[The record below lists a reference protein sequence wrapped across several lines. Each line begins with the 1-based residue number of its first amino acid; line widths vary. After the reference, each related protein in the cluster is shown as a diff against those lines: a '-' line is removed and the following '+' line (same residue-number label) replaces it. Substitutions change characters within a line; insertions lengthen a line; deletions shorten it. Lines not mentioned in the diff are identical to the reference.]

1 MPAIDSAKE
10 KIAYLKLWLGIIIV
24 TLISLISWLVANY
37 NTVERLLIVLNII
50 TIGAVFISIFLL
62 NKSIRK
68 TIREL
73 KDM

>member
-37 NTVERLLIVLNII
+37 KTVERLLIVLNII
-50 TIGAVFISIFLL
+50 TIGRYSLAYFC
-62 NKSIRK
+62 
-68 TIREL
+68 
-73 KDM
+73 